1 MRSIK
6 YKDLYCAF
14 KFQHFSGGNYFME
27 LLSMLKTGEI
37 EGKSFLNHTVP
48 ALHSACALSLCSL
61 IQIAME
67 EMVDSFKL
75 GLDACMK

>member
-1 MRSIK
+1 
-6 YKDLYCAF
+6 
-14 KFQHFSGGNYFME
+14 ME

-37 EGKSFLNHTVP
+37 EGKFSFLNHTVP
-48 ALHSACALSLCSL
+48 ASHSACALSLCSL
-61 IQIAME
+61 IQIAVE